1 MKNIQGLER
10 DRLIELLA
18 LMQDVKAVLV
28 GDMCIDIYWVGD
40 MTKSRLS
47 RETPHYPLPVVEER
61 MSAGAGG
68 NAAVNLA
75 TLCPRAITV
84 GLIGDDW
91 RGMCLSKV
99 FEKKGMNTCGIVVAK
114 DKITN
119 AYCKPMRKGYL
130 GIEVEDPRLDFE
142 SFEPIGR
149 ELEDRIIEKLDE
161 YAAEAQLICVSDQ
174 FENGC
179 VTPRVRERINEY
191 ARSGKIVVVDS
202 RSRIGLYKNC
212 VLKPNEI
219 ECARA
224 TGAAPLDNNAT
235 EQDLLLAAEALRN
248 KTNSDVCLTL
258 GDRGCLIHREH
269 TDTRVNAIKVEP
281 PVDTVGA
288 GDCFLPAFS
297 LALAAG
303 ATDNEAAIIGS
314 MASAICVKKLNTTG
328 SASAE
333 ELLCLFDEKCEE

>member
-1 MKNIQGLER
+1 MKNLQGLTK
-10 DRLIELLA
+10 DRLIELLGK
-18 LMQDVKAVLV
+18 MSEVKAMLI

-40 MTKSRLS
+40 MTRSRLS
-47 RETPHYPLPVVEER
+47 RETPHYPLPIVEER

-75 TLCPRAITV
+75 TLCPKSVTV
-84 GLIGDDW
+84 GVIGDDW
-91 RGMCLSKV
+91 RGVCLKSV
-99 FEKKGMNTCGIVVAK
+99 FEKKGMNTDGIVIASG
-114 DKITN
+114 KITN

-142 SFEPIGR
+142 SYEPMS
-149 ELEDRIIEKLDE
+149 EMLEARIIDKINAFAPESDV
-161 YAAEAQLICVSDQ
+161 ICVSDQ

-179 VTPRVRERINEY
+179 ITPAVRDVINGY
-191 ARSGKIVVVDS
+191 AREGKLVVVDS
-202 RSRIGLYKNC
+202 RSRIGLYNNC
-212 VLKPNEI
+212 ILKPNEI

-224 TGAAPLDNNAT
+224 TDCVPLDENAT
-235 EQDLLLAAEALRN
+235 EDDIKNAAQILHE
-248 KTNSDVCLTL
+248 KTGSDVCLTL
-258 GDRGCLIHREH
+258 GARGCLVRRKGNN
-269 TDTRVNAIKVEP
+269 TRIGAVKVDP

-303 ATDNEAAIIGS
+303 ATDAEAGIIGS

-328 SASAE
+328 SASAA
-333 ELLCLFDEKCEE
+333 ELLELFDAKAE

>member
-1 MKNIQGLER
+1 MKNIQGLTKER
-10 DRLIELLA
+10 LADLLCK
-18 LMQDVKAVLV
+18 MSNVKAVLI
-28 GDMCIDIYWVGD
+28 GDMCIDIYWVAD
-40 MTKSRLS
+40 MTKSQLS

-75 TLCPRAITV
+75 TLCPKAVTV
-84 GLIGDDW
+84 GVVGDDW
-91 RGMCLSKV
+91 RGVCLKDV
-99 FEKKGMNTCGIVVAK
+99 FSKKGMNTDGIVIASN
-114 DKITN
+114 KITN

-130 GIEVEDPRLDFE
+130 GIEIEDPRLDFE
-142 SFEPIGR
+142 SYEPISA
-149 ELEDRIIEKLDE
+149 ELESRIIDKIDK
-161 YAAEAQLICVSDQ
+161 YAPDADVICVSDQ

-179 VTPRVRERINEY
+179 VTEGVRNKINEY
-191 ARSGKIVVVDS
+191 AHSGKLVVVDS
-202 RSRIGLYKNC
+202 RSRIGLYNKC
-212 VLKPNEI
+212 ILKPNEI

-224 TGAAPLDNNAT
+224 TNSVPLDQNAN
-235 EQDLLLAAEALRN
+235 EQDILDAAVALSK

-258 GDRGCLIHREH
+258 GSRGCLVYRGANN
-269 TDTRVNAIKVEP
+269 TRINAIKVAP

-303 ATDNEAAIIGS
+303 ASDVEAGVIGS

-333 ELLCLFDEKCEE
+333 ELLALFDKNGED